1 MKPLT
6 QLYFALFLVFILGVK
21 DGRVALWKDGQP
33 EPVKVFPCRAAM
45 LPPEARS
52 ALEKGIRIES
62 MEDLEELAE
71 NYLS

>member
-1 MKPLT
+1 MKRLT
-6 QLYFALFLVFILGVK
+6 HLYFSLLLTFILGVR
-21 DGRVALWKDGQP
+21 DGKVALWKEGQP
-33 EPVKVFPCRAAM
+33 EPVKVFPCRTAM
-45 LPPEARS
+45 LPPETRT